1 METQPADDT
10 QIPAGYRVVAVAS
23 DTWVLIAPGGARVAR
38 YFGSLER
45 WRVARDAREYRPG
58 RWRRSPLLDMMHFG
72 RIDRGGSVRATTLF
86 ISSMLALALLAVGC
100 AGGQTGG
107 AGREGGGGEG
117 CGKTEVRPT
126 LVLDVGGLGDQSFND
141 SAYAGLQRAKREFD
155 VQTEYLESSSP
166 TDYVDNLTQLAD
178 SGYNPVFA
186 VGFLMTDAVNEVAPQ
201 YPETNFA
208 IVDSVAEADNAA
220 SLVFREQEGS
230 YLAGVVAGL
239 MTQEDTEYTN
249 PDDKVVGFLGGQ
261 ESDLIGKF
269 QAGYEAGV
277 ESVCSDCEVLVQYA
291 GSTPEA
297 FNDPAR
303 GKEISLQQ
311 INQGADIIYHASG
324 ATGAG
329 LFEAAGEKGIFA
341 IGVDADQAKLF
352 PNAPI
357 LTSVVK
363 RVDNSVFQT
372 IEDARN
378 DDFPGGEVVEFGL
391 DDKGISLAPFGRF
404 DGDVPQNVKDEVDEA
419 RQGII
424 DGDIKVPDKVQ

>member
-1 METQPADDT
+1 V
-10 QIPAGYRVVAVAS
+10 RVR
-23 DTWVLIAPGGARVAR
+23 TVLV
-38 YFGSLER
+38 S
-45 WRVARDAREYRPG
+45 
-58 RWRRSPLLDMMHFG
+58 
-72 RIDRGGSVRATTLF
+72 SVV
-86 ISSMLALALLAVGC
+86 ALALLAVGC

-107 AGREGGGGEG
+107 SQSGGGGGGGGE
-117 CGKTEVRPT
+117 TEVRPA

-141 SAYAGLQRAKREFD
+141 SAYAGLQRAKNELNMD
-155 VQTEYLESSSP
+155 TEYLESSAP

-178 SGYNPVFA
+178 SGYSPVFA

-201 YPETNFA
+201 YPDTNFA
-208 IVDSVAEADNAA
+208 IVDSVVEVDNGT

-249 PDDKVVGFLGGQ
+249 PNDKVVGFLGGQ
-261 ESDLIGKF
+261 ESDLIGRF

-329 LFEAAGEKGIFA
+329 LFEAAGEKSIFA
-341 IGVDADQAKLF
+341 IGVDADQAQLF
-352 PNAPI
+352 PDAPI

-363 RVDNSVFQT
+363 RVDNAVFQT
-372 IEDARN
+372 IEAAN
-378 DDFPGGEVVEFGL
+378 NGEFPGGEVVEFGL

-404 DGDVPQNVKDEVDEA
+404 DGDVPQNVKDQVDEA
-419 RQGII
+419 QQGII
-424 DGDIKVPDKVQ
+424 DGDVQVPDSPQ

>member
-1 METQPADDT
+1 VRTRT
-10 QIPAGYRVVAVAS
+10 
-23 DTWVLIAPGGARVAR
+23 VLI
-38 YFGSLER
+38 S
-45 WRVARDAREYRPG
+45 
-58 RWRRSPLLDMMHFG
+58 
-72 RIDRGGSVRATTLF
+72 SV
-86 ISSMLALALLAVGC
+86 LALALLAVGC
-100 AGGQTGG
+100 AGGQSGG
-107 AGREGGGGEG
+107 DQGGGGGEG
-117 CGKTEVRPT
+117 DGGGATEVRPA

-141 SAYAGLQRAKREFD
+141 SAYAGLQRAKQEFNAE
-155 VQTEYLESSSP
+155 TEYLESSSP

-201 YPETNFA
+201 YPDTNFA
-208 IVDSVAEADNAA
+208 IVDSVVEVDNGT

-249 PDDKVVGFLGGQ
+249 PNDKVVGFLGGQ
-261 ESDLIGKF
+261 ESDLIGRF

-311 INQGADIIYHASG
+311 IDQGADIIYHASG

-329 LFEAAGEKGIFA
+329 LFEAAGEKSIFA
-341 IGVDADQAKLF
+341 IGVDADQAQLF
-352 PNAPI
+352 PDAPI

-363 RVDNSVFQT
+363 RVDNAVFQT
-372 IEDARN
+372 IEAAN
-378 DDFPGGEVVEFGL
+378 NGEFPGGEVVEFGL

-404 DGDVPQNVKDEVDEA
+404 DGDVPQNVKDQVDEA
-419 RQGII
+419 QQGII
-424 DGDIKVPDKVQ
+424 DGDVQVPDSPQ

>member
-1 METQPADDT
+1 V
-10 QIPAGYRVVAVAS
+10 I
-23 DTWVLIAPGGARVAR
+23 
-38 YFGSLER
+38 
-45 WRVARDAREYRPG
+45 
-58 RWRRSPLLDMMHFG
+58 
-72 RIDRGGSVRATTLF
+72 
-86 ISSMLALALLAVGC
+86 LALALIAGC
-100 AGGQTGG
+100 GGGG
-107 AGREGGGGEG
+107 GGGGEQG
-117 CGKTEVRPT
+117 GGGGGETEVRPA

-141 SAYAGLQRAKREFD
+141 SAYAGLQRAKKEFN
-155 VQTEYLESSSP
+155 VETEYLESSSP

-201 YPETNFA
+201 YPDTSFA
-208 IVDSVAEADNAA
+208 LVDSVPSGDVQNAA
-220 SLVFREQEGS
+220 GLVFREQEGS
-230 YLAGVVAGL
+230 YLAGVVAGH
-239 MTQEDTEYTN
+239 MTQESTEYTN

-261 ESDLIGKF
+261 ESDLIAKF

-277 ESVCSDCEVLVQYA
+277 ESVCPDCEVVVQYA
-291 GSTPEA
+291 GSSPEA

-311 INQGADIIYHASG
+311 INQGADIIYHAAG

-329 LFEAAGEKGIFA
+329 LFEAAREQKVFA

-352 PNAPI
+352 PEAPI

-372 IEDARN
+372 IQQTREGS
-378 DDFPGGEVVEFGL
+378 FPGGEAVEFGL

-404 DGDVPQNVKDEVDEA
+404 DSQVPQNVKDEVEQA
-419 RQGII
+419 QQGII
-424 DGDIKVPDKVQ
+424 DGDIKVPTSPQ

>member
-1 METQPADDT
+1 M
-10 QIPAGYRVVAVAS
+10 RVR
-23 DTWVLIAPGGARVAR
+23 TVLI
-38 YFGSLER
+38 S
-45 WRVARDAREYRPG
+45 
-58 RWRRSPLLDMMHFG
+58 
-72 RIDRGGSVRATTLF
+72 SV
-86 ISSMLALALLAVGC
+86 LALALLAVGC
-100 AGGQTGG
+100 AGGQAGG
-107 AGREGGGGEG
+107 GGGGGGDEGGGGG
-117 CGKTEVRPT
+117 GGGATEVRPA

-141 SAYAGLQRAKREFD
+141 SAYAGLQRAKQEFD
-155 VQTEYLESSSP
+155 VETEHLESSSP

-201 YPETNFA
+201 YPDTSFA
-208 IVDSVAEADNAA
+208 IVDSVVEPQNAA

-249 PDDKVVGFLGGQ
+249 ADEKVVGFLGGQ
-261 ESDLIGKF
+261 ESDLIGRF

-277 ESVCSDCEVLVQYA
+277 ESVCPDCEVLVQYA

-329 LFEAAGEKGIFA
+329 LFEAAREEGIFA

-352 PNAPI
+352 PDAPI

-363 RVDNSVFQT
+363 RVDNSIYQT
-372 IEDARN
+372 IEETRSGA
-378 DDFPGGEVVEFGL
+378 FPGGEVVEYGL

-404 DGDVPQNVKDEVDEA
+404 DGDVPQNVKDEVDNA
-419 RQGII
+419 QQGII
-424 DGDIKVPDKVQ
+424 DGDIKVPDSPQ